1 MGLWNCYDNVALFVF
16 IWDFDTVPTIWHYL
30 FLYWTL
36 ELFRQCGIICFS
48 IGLWNSSDSVGIIC
62 FSMGVWDYSHSVSL
76 LMYLLDFGTDRRVW
90 HYLVFHFS
98 IGLYLVFYW
107 ALELFPQCGIIGFSM
122 GLSNCSD
129 IVPLLVL
136 LLDFGTVPRVWHY
149 WFFIFL
155 LDFGTVPTV
164 WHYLFLYG
172 TLELF
177 WQCGIICLYRDFGT
191 VPTVWHYLFWYGIL
205 KLFWQCGIIYFY
217 MGLWNCS
224 DSVPLLVFS
233 IRLWNCFDSV
243 ALLLFLLDFR
253 TFPTVMSLL
262 VFHCIHTKFAF
273 TEPEM

>member
-1 MGLWNCYDNVALFVF
+1 V
-16 IWDFDTVPTIWHYL
+16 
-30 FLYWTL
+30 
-36 ELFRQCGIICFS
+36 S
-48 IGLWNSSDSVGIIC
+48 IIC
-62 FSMGVWDYSHSVSL
+62 FSMGLWDYSHSVSL

-177 WQCGIICLYRDFGT
+177 
-191 VPTVWHYLFWYGIL
+191 
-205 KLFWQCGIIYFY
+205 
-217 MGLWNCS
+217 
-224 DSVPLLVFS
+224 
-233 IRLWNCFDSV
+233 
-243 ALLLFLLDFR
+243 
-253 TFPTVMSLL
+253 
-262 VFHCIHTKFAF
+262 
-273 TEPEM
+273 

>member
-1 MGLWNCYDNVALFVF
+1 MTLFVSLLDFGTVPTVWHYLFFDRTLELFRECGIISFSFGHCNCSDSVALFVL
-16 IWDFDTVPTIWHYL
+16 IWDFGTV
-30 FLYWTL
+30 
-36 ELFRQCGIICFS
+36 RQCGIICFS

-62 FSMGVWDYSHSVSL
+62 FSMGVWDYSYSVSL

-129 IVPLLVL
+129 IVPLLLL

-177 WQCGIICLYRDFGT
+177 
-191 VPTVWHYLFWYGIL
+191 
-205 KLFWQCGIIYFY
+205 
-217 MGLWNCS
+217 
-224 DSVPLLVFS
+224 
-233 IRLWNCFDSV
+233 
-243 ALLLFLLDFR
+243 
-253 TFPTVMSLL
+253 
-262 VFHCIHTKFAF
+262 
-273 TEPEM
+273 